1 MLDFMILS
9 ILVNSFLLIPD
20 AEHWGCT
27 QLLHLLQ
34 LIQSI
39 FRLCV
44 FLFETTEEFLVDS
57 LHICSIH
64 NYNPLYYRCY
74 IFSFWVQCMVKY
86 KTDVIYFIS
95 AVYMVMTLA
104 LLWFNLNFHLVLA
117 ILYNLMINDTMMV
130 VELHL
135 IYVWCWPLHQATFRH
150 HWCCF

>member
-1 MLDFMILS
+1 MLNIGDAPNYCIYFS
-9 ILVNSFLLIPD
+9 SSSQFLD
-20 AEHWGCT
+20 
-27 QLLHLLQ
+27 
-34 LIQSI
+34 
-39 FRLCV
+39 CV
-44 FLFETTEEFLVDS
+44 FSSLRLRRSFLVDS
-57 LHICSIH
+57 LHICSIYIH
-64 NYNPLYYRCY
+64 NYSPLYYRCY

-135 IYVWCWPLHQATFRH
+135 IYVWC
-150 HWCCF
+150 